1 MSVINAFSVT
11 GGSITRARRLNRQ
24 TLLGTTVAS
33 RWELSV
39 EPTSGQ
45 TVTLSAPGGRS
56 CSEAGALCT
65 AGGQS
70 LSHSLEATIPPPV
83 AVADDCSDDTSTTC
97 EIRVAG
103 SMSGAIEAGGDQDW
117 IRTTG
122 QPSNGLLTEGHRY
135 MFRVNGR
142 GTISNGAWLTALES
156 PIFEVL
162 DSTGA
167 SLPPRVAYESS
178 SGSPEVE
185 FVAGATQVY
194 YVAVSSFVASTTGGY
209 MVGTMNTTS
218 ATVAALLFT
227 SDPGADD
234 TYSAGDEITVRVMF
248 TGSAVETSGTPQ
260 LALVIGATTRQAT
273 CAAHD
278 NYYLECLYTVVAGDS
293 DTDGISI
300 RANSVTKP
308 NGATIR
314 WDGMDIPL
322 YHDAVPADSGHKVDS
337 SATVQPVG

>member
-1 MSVINAFSVT
+1 
-11 GGSITRARRLNRQ
+11 
-24 TLLGTTVAS
+24 
-33 RWELSV
+33 
-39 EPTSGQ
+39 
-45 TVTLSAPGGRS
+45 
-56 CSEAGALCT
+56 
-65 AGGQS
+65 
-70 LSHSLEATIPPPV
+70 
-83 AVADDCSDDTSTTC
+83 
-97 EIRVAG
+97 
-103 SMSGAIEAGGDQDW
+103 
-117 IRTTG
+117 
-122 QPSNGLLTEGHRY
+122 
-135 MFRVNGR
+135 
-142 GTISNGAWLTALES
+142 
-156 PIFEVL
+156 
-162 DSTGA
+162 
-167 SLPPRVAYESS
+167 
-178 SGSPEVE
+178 
-185 FVAGATQVY
+185 
-194 YVAVSSFVASTTGGY
+194 